1 MVTFWVPLVLAI
13 VGTAVGAYFAIVRTK
28 REKLWTERYSRI
40 GSALEKTD
48 LIHRF
53 LDSEVN
59 GGHQIHGLTN
69 HEKQELET
77 NWPIA
82 RYKLATDIIML
93 EMLFQADEFNETF
106 RRWIGLQKK
115 IFALI
120 EDSSPH
126 DRHEYIADARTK
138 AEKLRAALIDLSRRN
153 CLGWF

>member
-1 MVTFWVPLVLAI
+1 MVTFLVPLILAI
-13 VGTAVGAYFAIVRTK
+13 AGAAVGAYFAIVRTK
-28 REKLWTERYSRI
+28 REKLWTERYERI

-59 GGHQIHGLTN
+59 GEHQVHGLTK
-69 HEKQELET
+69 HEKQELDS

-93 EMLFQADEFNETF
+93 EMLFTEEEFDETSK
-106 RRWIGLQKK
+106 RWTGLQKK
-115 IFALI
+115 LFALI
-120 EDSSPH
+120 EDSSTH
-126 DRHEYIADARTK
+126 DAHEYVREARTK
-138 AEKLRAALIDLSRRN
+138 AEKLQASLIDLSRRN

>member
-13 VGTAVGAYFAIVRTK
+13 VGAAVGAYFAIVRTK
-28 REKLWTERYSRI
+28 REKLWTERYERI

-59 GGHQIHGLTN
+59 GEHQVHGLTK
-69 HEKQELET
+69 HEKDELNT

-93 EMLFQADEFNETF
+93 EMLFTEDEFDETSK
-106 RRWIGLQKK
+106 RWEGLQKK
-115 IFALI
+115 LFALI
-120 EDSSPH
+120 EDSSSH
-126 DRHEYIADARTK
+126 DAHEYVSEARVKAGKLQDALIELSRTK
-138 AEKLRAALIDLSRRN
+138 